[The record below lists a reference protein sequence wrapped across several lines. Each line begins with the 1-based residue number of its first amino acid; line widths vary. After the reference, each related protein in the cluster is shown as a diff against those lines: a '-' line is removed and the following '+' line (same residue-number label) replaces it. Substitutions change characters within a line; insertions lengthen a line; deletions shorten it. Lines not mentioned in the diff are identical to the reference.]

1 MSELISASENFTPLQ
16 QELLRLYS
24 LNLKEKDLLQIKE
37 LIDKYLSENVFAN
50 IDEEGEKKAIT
61 PEEFERWANENL

>member
-1 MSELISASENFTPLQ
+1 MSELISASEKFTPLQ

-24 LNLKEKDLLQIKE
+24 LDLKEKDLLQIKE
-37 LIDKYLSENVFAN
+37 LIDKHLSENVFAKT
-50 IDEEGEKKAIT
+50 DEDGEKKEIT

>member
-1 MSELISASENFTPLQ
+1 MSELISAPSTFTPLQ

-24 LNLKEKDLLQIKE
+24 LDLKEKDLLQIKE

-50 IDEEGEKKAIT
+50 TDEEREKKEIT
-61 PEEFERWANENL
+61 PEEFERWANQNL

>member
-1 MSELISASENFTPLQ
+1 MSELTPASSKFTNLQ

-24 LNLKEKDLLQIKE
+24 LDLEEKDLLQIKE
-37 LIDKYLSENVFAN
+37 LIDKYLSENV
-50 IDEEGEKKAIT
+50 IKKTDEDAEKKEIT